1 MLVRLT
7 RTQVLVNYRKI
18 GEVSSIYIFN
28 KLTLNVARIEA
39 AANRRRTQ
47 VETGL

>member
-7 RTQVLVNYRKI
+7 NTQVLVNYRKI

-28 KLTLNVARIEA
+28 KLTLNDVRIEA
-39 AANRRRTQ
+39 AASRQRTQ
-47 VETGL
+47 AETGL